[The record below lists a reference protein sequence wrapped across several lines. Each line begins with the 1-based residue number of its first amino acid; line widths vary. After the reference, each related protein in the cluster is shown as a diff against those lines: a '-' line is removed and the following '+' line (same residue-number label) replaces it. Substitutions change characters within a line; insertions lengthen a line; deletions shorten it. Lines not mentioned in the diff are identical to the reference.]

1 MSVLSAVILAATTVG
16 VGIVAVLLLLS
27 PGEIVSLVAGWE
39 RRNSRLPESLP
50 YYLDIGRQSDSVQ
63 NSGPRRFLVY
73 LDGIGKSAPRD
84 TRKAR
89 ELLHHLGEVL
99 PGTRFVGHV
108 IPYSPFNRALTLHP
122 RVGRWWRLALRRF
135 RVLVFLHNVAQT
147 LVACDR
153 RYQPAYHRAV
163 AGTVLE
169 HLRRSGYRPGSGI
182 PIVLLGYSGGAAV
195 AAGIAPLVAS
205 ALRAPDLSVV
215 SLGGVLDARS
225 TLAGVDH
232 LYHFRS
238 RRDWVERLGV
248 LVFPGRWRISRRSG
262 WNVARRA
269 GRVTI
274 HELTGARHFGRRG
287 YLSRIEIRRTL
298 RAIAGVLVRPDD
310 DRSESGR
317 PDIGPSGRLDG
328 DLVPESPGELRPSV
342 RRSERDHD
350 EPHGAD
356 RHGAC
361 TSSGRGSATYVSS
374 E

>member
-1 MSVLSAVILAATTVG
+1 MNVLSTVIAVTTMASA
-16 VGIVAVLLLLS
+16 GIIALLLLFS

-39 RRNSRLPESLP
+39 RRNSTLPESLP
-50 YYLDIGRQSDSVQ
+50 YYLDLGERAEQPAWR
-63 NSGPRRFLVY
+63 PRRYLVY
-73 LDGIGKSAPRD
+73 LDGIGKSAARD

-89 ELLHHLGEVL
+89 ELVVHLGEVL

-108 IPYSPFNRALTLHP
+108 IPYSPFNRALAMHP
-122 RVGRWWRLALRRF
+122 RVGRWWRLAIRRF

-153 RYQPAYHRAV
+153 RYQPAYHQAV
-163 AGTVLE
+163 AGTVLD
-169 HLRRSGYRPGSGI
+169 HLRRSGYRAGSEV

-195 AAGIAPLVAS
+195 AAGIAPILAATLHV
-205 ALRAPDLSVV
+205 PDLSVV

-225 TLAGVDH
+225 ELAGVAH

-248 LVFPGRWRISRRSG
+248 LAFPGRWRISRRSG

-269 GRVTI
+269 GRVTV

-287 YLSRIEIRRTL
+287 YLSKTEIRRTL
-298 RAIAGVLVRPDD
+298 GAIARVLVPDRGD
-310 DRSESGR
+310 DSAPVAGDDGASGAGPGGDAGSERSESR
-317 PDIGPSGRLDG
+317 PVTA
-328 DLVPESPGELRPSV
+328 LVTPAH
-342 RRSERDHD
+342 DHQT
-350 EPHGAD
+350 
-356 RHGAC
+356 C
-361 TSSGRGSATYVSS
+361 TSDERGSATYASS